1 LPERTRG
8 LRVDVLPGQGQAVL
22 AGAFLAGAIL
32 AGVLVFIGG
41 DFLRFLAGASTSP
54 SLWVGGF
61 FAEGLAGEGTVKTPG
76 SLAAYSI

>member
-1 LPERTRG
+1 LAG
-8 LRVDVLPGQGQAVL
+8 AVL
-22 AGAFLAGAIL
+22 AGAVLAGAVL
-32 AGVLVFIGG
+32 AGAVLAGAVLGFIGR
-41 DFLRFLAGASTSP
+41 DFLRFLAGVSTSP

>member
-1 LPERTRG
+1 LAG
-8 LRVDVLPGQGQAVL
+8 AVL
-22 AGAFLAGAIL
+22 AGAVLAGAVLAGAVLAGAVLAGAVL
-32 AGVLVFIGG
+32 AGVLVFIGR
-41 DFLRFLAGASTSP
+41 DFLRLLAGVSTSP